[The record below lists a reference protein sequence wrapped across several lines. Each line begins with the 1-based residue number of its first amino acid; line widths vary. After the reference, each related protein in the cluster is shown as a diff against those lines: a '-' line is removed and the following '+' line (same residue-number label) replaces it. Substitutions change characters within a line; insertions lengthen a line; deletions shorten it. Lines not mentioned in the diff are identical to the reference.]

1 MSASL
6 ETAERHAPLIR
17 AFREMAK
24 PSSINH
30 SNADFLTTVYRT
42 PEFQKWWGSHGYECI
57 QEAGEM
63 LYIPDRF
70 YHAILNLGEAVAVI
84 GEFCAEGPGCIPTN
98 SAGKGICRESVHCA
112 MCLPTCQQHFGCV
125 VGSTQP
131 RSPLCDRYQT

>member
-1 MSASL
+1 
-6 ETAERHAPLIR
+6 
-17 AFREMAK
+17 
-24 PSSINH
+24 
-30 SNADFLTTVYRT
+30 
-42 PEFQKWWGSHGYECI
+42 
-57 QEAGEM
+57 M

-131 RSPLCDRYQT
+131 RSLCVTGTKLDRRATGVGGNHTDAVTSCVECSERA